1 MCRITVLL
9 RSKYSVLYNIVI
21 LVKVYRT
28 SSNAV
33 PLEPYDW
40 SSLELCKNLTLYTY
54 IGHYYVVQP

>member
-1 MCRITVLL
+1 MLL